1 MGLLIVCSLAF
12 VLAVACVIIHYE
24 AFRVAAGLAREAEV
38 PRRGRLLLVIL
49 AAMIAHL
56 LEIGCY
62 AIVFWL
68 CHGHPLLGVIEGKIE
83 GNLFDFI
90 YFSMTNYTT
99 LGVGDVV
106 AHGPLRL
113 LATAEA
119 LTGLVLLSW
128 TASFTYL
135 SMENFWRLENTRR
148 PPELARP
155 AAGLQL
161 SDEDGLD
168 EGDGSAE
175 PGRTLRQAA
184 EIGRE
189 GGSQARRGDRHLAGP
204 GARAHPASRQKS
216 RQADGDRPHDE
227 SGELSGSVAT
237 RPFDRPPRVR

>member
-1 MGLLIVCSLAF
+1 MGILIVCMLAF

-24 AFRVAAGLAREAEV
+24 AFRLAAGLTRNAEV

-49 AAMIAHL
+49 GAMVAHL

-62 AIVFWL
+62 SIVFWL
-68 CHGHPLLGVIEGKIE
+68 CHGHPLLGVIEGKLE

-135 SMENFWRLENTRR
+135 SMENFWRRENSGRTQERAG
-148 PPELARP
+148 PVAVWSYSMQTELAKEMAMQNRVERYDKP
-155 AAGLQL
+155 PK
-161 SDEDGLD
+161 SDEEEALRL
-168 EGDGSAE
+168 AE
-175 PGRTLRQAA
+175 ATDISPD
-184 EIGRE
+184 
-189 GGSQARRGDRHLAGP
+189 QARELIRRHGNDHAKLMEI
-204 GARAHPASRQKS
+204 ARTMKA
-216 RQADGDRPHDE
+216 E
-227 SGELSGSVAT
+227 S
-237 RPFDRPPRVR
+237 